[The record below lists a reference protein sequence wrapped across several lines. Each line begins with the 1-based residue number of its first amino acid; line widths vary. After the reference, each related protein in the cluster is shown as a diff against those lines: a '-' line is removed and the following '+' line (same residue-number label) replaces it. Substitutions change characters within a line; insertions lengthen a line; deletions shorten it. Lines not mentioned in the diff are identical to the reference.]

1 MHSTAGDVTYYACY
15 RFNETEVP
23 PVTVPPEPPVTEPV
37 TTPDTEP
44 VILPDTEVT
53 STPAT
58 EPVTPST
65 APPGEEPPRFPLL
78 PIVLLSVAV
87 SVLGVVCVL
96 LLFRRNRKER
106 EPIPAV
112 SDAVPA
118 EGTATV
124 PPPIIVRMRYTDEEI
139 DRILRDT
146 EEVNLLTDRE
156 LDVLRELLK
165 GRKQSE
171 IAYYLGITVNTVKE
185 YTRKVYGKLGV
196 GSKNELFERIDGRHR
211 KDP

>member
-1 MHSTAGDVTYYACY
+1 
-15 RFNETEVP
+15 
-23 PVTVPPEPPVTEPV
+23 
-37 TTPDTEP
+37 
-44 VILPDTEVT
+44 
-53 STPAT
+53 
-58 EPVTPST
+58 
-65 APPGEEPPRFPLL
+65 
-78 PIVLLSVAV
+78 
-87 SVLGVVCVL
+87 
-96 LLFRRNRKER
+96 
-106 EPIPAV
+106 
-112 SDAVPA
+112 
-118 EGTATV
+118 
-124 PPPIIVRMRYTDEEI
+124 MRYTDEEI